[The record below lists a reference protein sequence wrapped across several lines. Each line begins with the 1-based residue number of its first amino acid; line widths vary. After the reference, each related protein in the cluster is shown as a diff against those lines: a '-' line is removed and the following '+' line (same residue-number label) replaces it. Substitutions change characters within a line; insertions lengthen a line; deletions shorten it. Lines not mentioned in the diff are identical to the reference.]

1 MTLKAV
7 MFVSSK
13 LRKYLRKQVK
23 WSLEDNEKEKQ
34 GIKREI
40 QKERYGSAHSL

>member
-13 LRKYLRKQVK
+13 LGKYLREQAK
-23 WSLEDNEKEKQ
+23 WSLEDNEKERQ
-34 GIKREI
+34 GIKRET
-40 QKERYGSAHSL
+40 QKE